1 MRLPRKYI
9 PLDTRIE
16 VALRQCLAADIAT
29 TAQCIM
35 GTDLTK
41 SYKLESL
48 LEILFGKDNYKRAE
62 LHHRPALMNR
72 KKIYDRHTGKIIRYV
87 PDELNPDH
95 LIYLLDD
102 DHDIET
108 RVRGVGAQLSDQ
120 AKNRKNKK
128 IDLRLSGKKK
138 KHRWPKRKI
147 NAGMGWQKTR
157 KSSGRTTRSI
167 RG

>member
-9 PLDTRIE
+9 PLGIRID

-72 KKIYDRHTGKIIRYV
+72 KKVRSKTTAKIVRYI
-87 PDELNPDH
+87 PDELDPNH
-95 LIYLLDD
+95 LVYLLDD

-108 RVRGVGAQLSDQ
+108 RVRGVGALLSDQ
-120 AKNRKNKK
+120 AQNRKNKK

-147 NAGMGWQKTR
+147 RNRDRGERSAYQAR
-157 KSSGRTTRSI
+157 K
-167 RG
+167 